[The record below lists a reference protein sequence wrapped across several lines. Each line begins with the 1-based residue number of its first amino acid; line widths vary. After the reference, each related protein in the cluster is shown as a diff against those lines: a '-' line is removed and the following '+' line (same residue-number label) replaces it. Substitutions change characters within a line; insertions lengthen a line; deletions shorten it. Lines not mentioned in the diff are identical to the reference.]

1 MRESPVAKHLEVVTE
16 QSTPPVWAALR
27 NQAEHAAKAE
37 PALAS
42 LLNAVILSHDN
53 IADALTFQLARKL
66 GDQEMRAMTAR
77 EFAADAFNSDPA
89 LIAAAEADLMAVFE
103 RDPACKGYVQP
114 FLFFKGFLA
123 LQTHRVSHWLWSEGR
138 ETLAFYLQSRASEVF
153 QVDINPAARIGS
165 GVFIDHGTGIVIGE
179 TAVVGDDVSM
189 LHGVTLGGT
198 GAERGDRHPKIG
210 GRAAGR
216 GRQGA
221 GQHHHRRLR
230 QGGLRLGGAEARAAA
245 LHGRRRAGPHRQLP
259 DLRRARPDHGPD
271 PVRGRLRL
279 RDLRV
284 G

>member
-1 MRESPVAKHLEVVTE
+1 MAKHLEVVTD
-16 QSTPPVWAALR
+16 QSSVPVWAALR
-27 NQAEHAAKAE
+27 NQAEYAAKAE

-53 IADALTFQLARKL
+53 LADALTFQLARKL

-77 EFAADAFNSDPA
+77 EFAAEAFKSDPA
-89 LIAAAEADLMAVFE
+89 LVAAAEADLMAVFE

-153 QVDINPAARIGS
+153 QVDINPAARIGQ

-198 GAERGDRHPKIG
+198 GADRGDRHPKIG
-210 GRAAGR
+210 RGVLLGAGAKVLGNITVGDYAKVASGSVVLKPVPPHCTAAGVPAR
-216 GRQGA
+216 IVNCPTCEEPAKSMDQT
-221 GQHHHRRLR
+221 LS
-230 QGGLRLGGAEARAAA
+230 EAVY
-245 LHGRRRAGPHRQLP
+245 
-259 DLRRARPDHGPD
+259 DY
-271 PVRGRLRL
+271 VI
-279 RDLRV
+279 
-284 G
+284 

>member
-1 MRESPVAKHLEVVTE
+1 VAKHLEVVTD
-16 QSTPPVWAALR
+16 QSSVPVWAALR

-77 EFAADAFNSDPA
+77 EFAAEASASDPA

-153 QVDINPAARIGS
+153 QVDINPAARIGQ

-198 GAERGDRHPKIG
+198 GADRGDRHPKIG
-210 GRAAGR
+210 NGVLLGAGAKVLGNITVGDYAKIASGSVVLKPVPPHCTAAGVPAR
-216 GRQGA
+216 IVNCPTCDEPAKSMDQT
-221 GQHHHRRLR
+221 LS
-230 QGGLRLGGAEARAAA
+230 EAVY
-245 LHGRRRAGPHRQLP
+245 
-259 DLRRARPDHGPD
+259 DY
-271 PVRGRLRL
+271 VI
-279 RDLRV
+279 
-284 G
+284 